1 MFGSSSL
8 IGHIRDHVSGQD
20 GKRSG
25 AASLLL
31 AAIVIFAAGC
41 AAPGKPATAP
51 EPGTADSLW
60 SPVKGR
66 IMTRWAADVRP
77 GSVHPEYPRPQ
88 MRRGEWLNLNGL
100 WEYAIRPKD
109 EARPAVFD
117 GRILVPF
124 PVESALSGVG
134 REVGAESRL
143 WYRRTFRVP
152 RSRVWKK
159 KRVIL
164 NFEASDWETTIWV
177 NGRPAGTHRGGYDPF
192 SFDITDSLKHR
203 GDQEILVSVWDPTD
217 GGTQPHGKQVRK
229 PRSIWYTAVTGM
241 WATVWIEPVPRTYIA
256 GLEIVPDVD
265 NSRVTV
271 KVLAEGRGSEGD
283 LPVEIT
289 VRPGVKPDEGVPAKG
304 MGTGTG
310 VDAAHSSPSAPTSIT
325 VKGTAGTQ
333 ISIPITGPRLWSP
346 DSPFLYTLEVKLG
359 TGRGAKKADV
369 VGSYFGLRKIS
380 LGKDGDG
387 VTRLFLNDSPLFHFG
402 TLDQGWWPD
411 GLYAAPTEEALGWD
425 LKVLKELGFNMLRKH
440 VKVEPRRFYYL
451 CDRLGLMVWQDMPSG
466 DAHIEPEDADIVRTA
481 ESARVYETELTAMM
495 KALRNH
501 PSIVMWVPFNE
512 GWGQFDTARIA
523 ALAHTLDPTRLIDA
537 TSGWT
542 DRGVGNL
549 MDIHSYPGPDAPPNE
564 EKRAAVLGE
573 FGGLGLPVAGHTW
586 QDEKNW
592 GYRSYA
598 DAEALT
604 KAYLDLIEKLRLLIG
619 KGLSAAIYTQ
629 TTDVEIE
636 VNGLMTYDRA
646 VIKMD
651 KERVA
656 AANRSVY
663 KK

>member
-1 MFGSSSL
+1 MFRYVPFFWMRGSK
-8 IGHIRDHVSGQD
+8 SG
-20 GKRSG
+20 SAVP
-25 AASLLL
+25 AATLL

-41 AAPGKPATAP
+41 AAPGSRKPATSPANAQAQELTQAAKTSGP
-51 EPGTADSLW
+51 LW
-60 SPVKGR
+60 SPVEGR

-77 GSVHPEYPRPQ
+77 GSVRPEYPRPQ
-88 MRRGEWLNLNGL
+88 MRRGDWLNLNGL

-117 GRILVPF
+117 GWILVPF

-134 REVGAESRL
+134 REVGGGNRL

-152 RSRVWKK
+152 RARAWKK
-159 KRVIL
+159 KLVIL

-192 SFDITDSLKHR
+192 SFDITDSLRRR
-203 GDQEILVSVWDPTD
+203 GDQEIIVSVWDPSD
-217 GGTQPHGKQVRK
+217 GGTQPRGKQVSK

-241 WATVWIEPVPRTYIA
+241 WATVWIEPVPRTYVA

-271 KVLAEGRGSEGD
+271 KVLAGGRDLKSG

-289 VRPGVKPDEGVPAKG
+289 VHPGLTTGEEAGAA
-304 MGTGTG
+304 GTG
-310 VDAAHSSPSAPTSIT
+310 T
-325 VKGTAGTQ
+325 VKGTGTTGSP
-333 ISIPITGPRLWSP
+333 ITIPITGPRLWSP
-346 DSPFLYTLEVKLG
+346 DSPFLYSLEVKLG
-359 TGRGAKKADV
+359 TGHGRKSDI

-387 VTRLFLNDSPLFHFG
+387 VTRLFLNNSPLFHFG

-425 LKVLKELGFNMLRKH
+425 LKVLKDLGFNMLRKH

-466 DAHIEPEDADIVRTA
+466 DAYIEPDAADIIRTEA
-481 ESARVYETELTAMM
+481 SAREYEMELAAVM
-495 KALRNH
+495 KALANH

-512 GWGQFDTARIA
+512 GWGQYDTAGIA
-523 ALAHTLDPTRLIDA
+523 ALARTLDPTRLVDA

-542 DRGVGNL
+542 DRGAGDV
-549 MDIHSYPGPDAPPNE
+549 MDIHSYPGPDAPANE

-573 FGGLGLPVAGHTW
+573 FGGLGLPIAGHTW

-592 GYRSYA
+592 GYRSFA
-598 DAEALT
+598 EAEALT
-604 KAYLDLIEKLRLLIG
+604 EAYLALIEKLRPLIG

-651 KERVA
+651 KERVSA
-656 AANRSVY
+656 SNRTVY
-663 KK
+663 QK